1 VNNILCECVSVFLQK
16 IIVSNFLKISIY
28 ETNVFGSL
36 SVPVFLKYLYVH
48 VLRILEMLKRA
59 KKGKH
64 ELSKEVINNRI
75 LEVLV
80 KVLSVM
86 VHLIKENQDAVSNLS
101 GLFNQMDICLK
112 EFTLHLI
119 LD

>member
-1 VNNILCECVSVFLQK
+1 M
-16 IIVSNFLKISIY
+16 
-28 ETNVFGSL
+28 
-36 SVPVFLKYLYVH
+36 
-48 VLRILEMLKRA
+48 LEILKRA

-64 ELSKEVINNRI
+64 ELSKEIINNGI
-75 LEVLV
+75 LEVFV
-80 KVLSVM
+80 EVLSIM
-86 VHLIKENQDAVSNLS
+86 MHLIKENQDAVSNLS